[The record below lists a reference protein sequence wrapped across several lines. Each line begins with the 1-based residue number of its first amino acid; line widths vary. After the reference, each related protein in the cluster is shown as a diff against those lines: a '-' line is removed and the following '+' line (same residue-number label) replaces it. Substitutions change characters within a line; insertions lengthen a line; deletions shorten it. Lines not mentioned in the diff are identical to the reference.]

1 MHVHVFV
8 MSKRTRKLPPRYK
21 DNAIPLHHGIEES
34 SKLCTIMNS
43 FWYNYDCH
51 HAVHVVIMY
60 IVYIAIDRSIDRI
73 ACVYVCTCI

>member
-21 DNAIPLHHGIEES
+21 DNAIPLHNGIEES

-43 FWYNYDCH
+43 FWYYDCH

-60 IVYIAIDRSIDRI
+60 IVYIAIDRSINRI